1 MKQGTIGFDDKY
13 KFGLEIEF
21 ANEEQDLNQIYSELV
36 SEKLPVK
43 FLNNH
48 ALHIPKLLDYKSWY
62 LDIDASVTINSKE
75 RLFGGELSSKIMT
88 DSQEDWKEVENIC
101 KVLKET
107 KSYPGSYC
115 SEHIT
120 VDIKEQLQD
129 KIFIE
134 TLYKIIT
141 LFETDISLFY
151 MGDNYEERKTAKKYA
166 SKMSINLLKNIRT
179 IDFNKDSIENIINK
193 SNSFKTKNGINLAKK
208 NQGLIEIRYP
218 NATLNIETILNNVKF
233 TLSLIEAISENKFD
247 IKYLDYLIDKL
258 ETDGTFLLRYFY
270 NFEDEELFNY
280 LINTISKT
288 KTEKKDFIKQYTKV
302 IQTKK

>member
-1 MKQGTIGFDDKY
+1 MKDGKIGFDDKY
-13 KFGLEIEF
+13 NFGLELEF
-21 ANEEQDLNQIYSELV
+21 ANSTHDLNEIYYDLLV
-36 SEKLPVK
+36 EALPVK
-43 FLNNH
+43 FITNH
-48 ALHIPKLLDYKSWY
+48 TLHIPELLDYKSWY

-88 DSQEDWKEVENIC
+88 DNIKDWKEVEKIC
-101 KVLKET
+101 KLLKEA

-129 KIFIE
+129 KKFIE

-151 MGDNYEERKTAKKYA
+151 MGDEYEERKTAKKYA
-166 SKMSINLLKNIRT
+166 SKMSISLLKNIRT
-179 IDFNKDSIENIINK
+179 IDFSTDSLENIIEK
-193 SNSFKTKNGINLAKK
+193 SNSFKRKNGINLAKR

-233 TLSLIEAISENKFD
+233 TLSLIDAISENKFD
-247 IKYLDYLIDKL
+247 IEYLDYLIDEL
-258 ETDGTFLLRYFY
+258 ETDGTFLLRYFH
-270 NFEDEELFNY
+270 NFEDEELFDY
-280 LINTISKT
+280 LLNTISKT
-288 KTEKKDFIKQYTKV
+288 TADKEDFMKQYTKV
-302 IQTKK
+302 IDTKK